1 MTMTLDTRTTLEL
14 RDSILKLL
22 SDEEIAKVST
32 AEAAPKLTDGD
43 EYIDLEKLDAGV
55 NTADGDPIP
64 AGRILARV
72 EVNPET
78 WTEIL
83 NKLKITDQS

>member
-1 MTMTLDTRTTLEL
+1 MTLDTRSTLEL

-22 SDEEIAKVST
+22 SDAEIAKVST
-32 AEAAPKLTDGD
+32 AEAAPSLADGD
-43 EYIDLEKLDAGV
+43 EYIDLERLAEGV
-55 NTADGDPIP
+55 STVDGDPIP
-64 AGRILARV
+64 SGRILARV